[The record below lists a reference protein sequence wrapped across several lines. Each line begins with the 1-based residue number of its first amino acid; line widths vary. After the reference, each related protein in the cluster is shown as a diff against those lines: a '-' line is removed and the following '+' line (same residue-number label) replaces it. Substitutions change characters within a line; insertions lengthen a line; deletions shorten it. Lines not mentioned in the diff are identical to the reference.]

1 MDSTTLTCLIC
12 DRIFS
17 TNNYLYAHMKK
28 HISPETTHLFSE
40 KDINEINS
48 TYAHIYAA
56 RHAEYIKY
64 KTKNVC
70 NICNKKMYNKQLLI
84 CHKKMH
90 LVPEHMHRFTEAE
103 IKEILDTH
111 KYRSDLKKGYYK
123 NHLDEPAEL
132 DEPIEQAEP
141 AAAAAAKPVQ
151 PSRSEL
157 FALSILPKLPAK
169 NLLPVPALIP
179 IPKMDLPVPELIPIE
194 LIPN

>member
-1 MDSTTLTCLIC
+1 MDSITLTCLIC

-28 HISPETTHLFSE
+28 HLSPETKYLFSE
-40 KDINEINS
+40 KDIDEINRIY
-48 TYAHIYAA
+48 TYVSAA
-56 RHAEYIKY
+56 RNADYIKH

-70 NICNKKMYNKQLLI
+70 NICDKKMYNKQLLI

-123 NHLDEPAEL
+123 KHFDKLDEP
-132 DEPIEQAEP
+132 DEP
-141 AAAAAAKPVQ
+141 AAAAAQ
-151 PSRSEL
+151 PSQSEL
-157 FALSILPKLPAK
+157 FALSILPKLPPK
-169 NLLPVPALIP
+169 DSLPVPELIP
-179 IPKMDLPVPELIPIE
+179 IPKMHLPVPELIPIE
-194 LIPN
+194 F

>member
-1 MDSTTLTCLIC
+1 MDSITLTCLIC

-28 HISPETTHLFSE
+28 HLIPETINLFSE
-40 KDINEINS
+40 EDINKIN
-48 TYAHIYAA
+48 HIYTYVSAA
-56 RHAEYIKY
+56 RNADYIKH

-84 CHKKMH
+84 CHKKKH

-123 NHLDEPAEL
+123 KHSAEP
-132 DEPIEQAEP
+132 AEP
-141 AAAAAAKPVQ
+141 AAAATAEPVQ

-157 FALSILPKLPAK
+157 FALSILPKSPAK
-169 NLLPVPALIP
+169 QSLPVPALIP
-179 IPKMDLPVPELIPIE
+179 ILPVPELIPIE
-194 LIPN
+194 FIFPNSTN